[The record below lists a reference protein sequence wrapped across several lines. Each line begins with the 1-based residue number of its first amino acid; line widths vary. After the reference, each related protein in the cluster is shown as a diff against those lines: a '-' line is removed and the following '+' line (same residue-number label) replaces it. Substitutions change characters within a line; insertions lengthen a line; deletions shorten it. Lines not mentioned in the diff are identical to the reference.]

1 MARILHVLAS
11 PRAEGTPRLVLDWL
25 TVKGHEQAVVFLSG
39 DPPDL
44 LAEFRGTGC
53 LLGTGDTVVPGPG
66 KFLRMARFVRGHVK
80 EHQPDVVI
88 AWPMGF
94 SHWVFLGARAA
105 GSRAA
110 LLSHCGNPS
119 GAGWPYGHLL
129 TWICLWTTALC
140 RGRVVACSRYVQ
152 GRFREIP
159 LVPNSI
165 VGFAYN
171 SVQAARI
178 SHRADEARRLRPQG
192 GFRVIMVAT
201 LESHKDHATLIRA
214 AALLQSWGVVAE
226 VLLAGSGTLEEP
238 LKALSAELGANRTV
252 TFLGARRDVPELLGQ
267 CDLFVLSTTADEGRP
282 GVVLEALAAGIPVLA
297 SDVKPLREVL
307 DGGRWG
313 TLVPA
318 GDPKALAERIA
329 EFARSGPPD
338 ASKVAACRSHAAHFT
353 PERMIDDYLREA
365 GREGHGEAM
374 PRHHVSAQRA
384 SCK

>member
-1 MARILHVLAS
+1 
-11 PRAEGTPRLVLDWL
+11 
-25 TVKGHEQAVVFLSG
+25 
-39 DPPDL
+39 
-44 LAEFRGTGC
+44 
-53 LLGTGDTVVPGPG
+53 
-66 KFLRMARFVRGHVK
+66 MARFVRGYVK
-80 EHQPDVVI
+80 ERQPDVII

-171 SVQAARI
+171 SVQATRI
-178 SHRADEARRLRPQG
+178 SQRADEARRSRPQG

-214 AALLQSWGVVAE
+214 AALLQSWGVLVE
-226 VLLAGSGTLEEP
+226 VLLAGSGTLERP
-238 LKALSAELGANRTV
+238 LKALSAELGADKTV

-307 DGGRWG
+307 DDGRWG
-313 TLVPA
+313 ALVPA
-318 GDPKALAERIA
+318 GEPKALAERIA
-329 EFARSGPPD
+329 KFARSGPPD
-338 ASKVAACRSHAAHFT
+338 AAKMAACRSHAAHFT
-353 PERMIDDYLREA
+353 PERMVDDYLRET
-365 GREGHGEAM
+365 GRDGYGEAM
-374 PRHHVSAQRA
+374 PHRKASAPQV

>member
-44 LAEFRGTGC
+44 LAEFRAAGC

-152 GRFREIP
+152 GRF
-159 LVPNSI
+159 
-165 VGFAYN
+165 
-171 SVQAARI
+171 
-178 SHRADEARRLRPQG
+178 
-192 GFRVIMVAT
+192 
-201 LESHKDHATLIRA
+201 
-214 AALLQSWGVVAE
+214 
-226 VLLAGSGTLEEP
+226 
-238 LKALSAELGANRTV
+238 
-252 TFLGARRDVPELLGQ
+252 
-267 CDLFVLSTTADEGRP
+267 
-282 GVVLEALAAGIPVLA
+282 
-297 SDVKPLREVL
+297 
-307 DGGRWG
+307 
-313 TLVPA
+313 
-318 GDPKALAERIA
+318 
-329 EFARSGPPD
+329 
-338 ASKVAACRSHAAHFT
+338 
-353 PERMIDDYLREA
+353 
-365 GREGHGEAM
+365 
-374 PRHHVSAQRA
+374 
-384 SCK
+384 